1 MRFRQSSNVMLLGKS
16 MLTHSEMNVVIVMA
30 ETITPCTCGLQVT
43 AARLSLKD
51 MIALK
56 VPQRRA

>member
-1 MRFRQSSNVMLLGKS
+1 